1 MMSYR
6 SNRGPVLSRAR
17 ARSGFTIIEVI
28 VAMMILVVGVLGL
41 AGATGQIIRQI
52 TFADLESERA
62 VAFQTVINRM
72 QSLPYANVVNGTA
85 TIGVFDVS
93 WTVANAG
100 SQSKIVTITTV
111 GPGVSLTSTANDPVR
126 SETFEFRVLRR

>member
-1 MMSYR
+1 MSYR
-6 SNRGPVLSRAR
+6 SNRGPVPSRPRAR
-17 ARSGFTIIEVI
+17 GGFTIIEVI

-72 QSLPYANVVNGTA
+72 QSLPYANVVDGTA

-93 WTVANAG
+93 WAVANSG